1 MVERRDRSQIG
12 NAPSSTQEKA
22 ARHRHGLLAL
32 EILIILLLGGAS
44 SLTQRQ
50 RNVYGGLASHIPV
63 RALFVATL
71 LITNL
76 IPADIP
82 ERSLSPPLHAQAE
95 GSRPDDDD
103 SASDEMRADPPIGD
117 DEDGGNQAE
126 EVPPPPK
133 RPRVTVEEVEDE
145 IEQWDQEF
153 LAEFQAG
160 AVLEECKTQFEKLRE
175 EKEKEGLNP
184 WYSFDRKEDWE
195 IGRWLMTSGVSQS
208 KIDEYLKLDAVRT
221 GLKPSFHNK
230 RAFLKHIDALPH
242 GPEWYCQIFE
252 ITGDEVDGDG
262 KKKTESLELWYRNS
276 IDCIRE
282 FLSNPAFKEKMNFV
296 PRRFFRNPDGTN
308 REWSEMWTAEWW
320 WEIQQRLPASSTI
333 CPIIIASDKTQL
345 TRFSGDQQ
353 AWPVYLT
360 IGNID
365 KETRRSASSYAT
377 ILLGY
382 IPVSK
387 FAIVDEKE
395 RSSITHQFFHNSMR
409 AILEPLVEAGKK
421 GETMDCADG
430 FVRRMFPILAAYIE
444 APELYL
450 DEIMDWVA
458 VTHDTGIS
466 RSALDRLIPGYCGGA
481 GS

>member
-1 MVERRDRSQIG
+1 
-12 NAPSSTQEKA
+12 
-22 ARHRHGLLAL
+22 
-32 EILIILLLGGAS
+32 
-44 SLTQRQ
+44 
-50 RNVYGGLASHIPV
+50 
-63 RALFVATL
+63 
-71 LITNL
+71 
-76 IPADIP
+76 
-82 ERSLSPPLHAQAE
+82 
-95 GSRPDDDD
+95 
-103 SASDEMRADPPIGD
+103 DEMRADPPIGD

-145 IEQWDQEF
+145 SERWEQEF
-153 LAEFQAG
+153 PAEFQAG

-184 WYSFDRKEDWE
+184 WYPFDRKEDWE

-208 KIDEYLKLDAVRT
+208 KMDEYLKLDA
-221 GLKPSFHNK
+221 PSFHNK
-230 RAFLKHIDALPH
+230 RAFLKRIDALPH

-262 KKKTESLELWYRNS
+262 KKKTESLELWYRNP

-282 FLSNPAFKEKMNFV
+282 FLGNPAFKEKMNFV
-296 PRRFFRNPDGTN
+296 PRRFFCNPDGTN

-320 WEIQQRLPASSTI
+320 WKIQQRLPASSTI

-387 FAIVDEKE
+387 FAIVDEKK
-395 RSSITHQFFHNSMR
+395 RSSITHQFFHNCMR

-430 FVRRMFPILAAYIE
+430 FVRRMFPILAAYIGDYPE
-444 APELYL
+444 QFLVACCRENSCPRCLVEPGKRGELNARAPWREPEKVLCKKQGAHARPPEFKAHNL
-450 DEIMDWVA
+450 
-458 VTHDTGIS
+458 
-466 RSALDRLIPGYCGGA
+466 RLIHPFW
-481 GS
+481 SDL

>member
-1 MVERRDRSQIG
+1 
-12 NAPSSTQEKA
+12 
-22 ARHRHGLLAL
+22 
-32 EILIILLLGGAS
+32 
-44 SLTQRQ
+44 
-50 RNVYGGLASHIPV
+50 
-63 RALFVATL
+63 
-71 LITNL
+71 
-76 IPADIP
+76 
-82 ERSLSPPLHAQAE
+82 
-95 GSRPDDDD
+95 
-103 SASDEMRADPPIGD
+103 MRADPPIGD

-133 RPRVTVEEVEDE
+133 RPRVTVEEVEDK
-145 IEQWDQEF
+145 IERP
-153 LAEFQAG
+153 
-160 AVLEECKTQFEKLRE
+160 VPYSKCKTQFEKLRE

-184 WYSFDRKEDWE
+184 WYPFDRKEDWE

-208 KIDEYLKLDAVRT
+208 KMDEYLKLDAVRT

-262 KKKTESLELWYRNS
+262 KKKTESLELWYGNS

-296 PRRFFRNPDGTN
+296 PRQFFRNPDGTN

-345 TRFSGDQQ
+345 TQFSGDQQ

-387 FAIVDEKE
+387 LAIVDEKK

-430 FVRRMFPILAAYIE
+430 FVRRMFPILAAYIGDYPGQFLVACCRENSCPRCLVELGKRGELNARAPWREPEKVLE
-444 APELYL
+444 AIKEQGAHARPPEFKAHNLRL
-450 DEIMDWVA
+450 IHPFWLISGTA
-458 VTHDTGIS
+458 VTPDGIHEWHNGVFGDHLVNWSTDAMDGGEEELDDFRHFKKGMSLTSQWTGE
-466 RSALDRLIPGYCGGA
+466 LE
-481 GS
+481 GSGDEYNG